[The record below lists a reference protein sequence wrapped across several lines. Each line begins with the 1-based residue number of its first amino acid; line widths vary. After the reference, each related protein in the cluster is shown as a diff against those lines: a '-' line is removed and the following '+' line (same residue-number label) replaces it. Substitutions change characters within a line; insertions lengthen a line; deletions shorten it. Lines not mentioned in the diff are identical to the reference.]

1 MDAARRGELEK
12 IALEIR
18 KDVVRMLGV
27 ARAGG
32 YKKSAGIVDILVY
45 LYWEYMKIFPGE
57 RNCRQRDRFV
67 LGKGTAVPA
76 LYACLAKRGF
86 FGREELWSY
95 GRLGAMLQGY
105 PDIRTP
111 GVDAPWSAN
120 GGGIGLA
127 CGLAESVRS
136 DGLKSNVFCL
146 TDEEEMTSGAA
157 WESIISSACGEFGNL
172 VALVHAN
179 NQAGKISA
187 GLRSFGWAVLRAD
200 GSDYESLG
208 SAFGSLDYGS
218 GIPKAVVFGTKMDG
232 IPGGESG
239 EGHDEPLSR
248 DDIDKVISL
257 LDGETPDAKPK

>member
-1 MDAARRGELEK
+1 MDAARHGELEK

-32 YKKSAGIVDILVY
+32 YKKSVGIVDILVY
-45 LYWEYMKIFPGE
+45 LYWECMKISPGE

-67 LGKGTAVPA
+67 LGKGAATPA

-95 GRLGAMLQGY
+95 SRLGAMLQGY

-111 GVDAPWSAN
+111 GVDAPWGSS

-127 CGLAESVRS
+127 CGLAESIRA
-136 DGLKSNVFCL
+136 DGLDSRAFCL
-146 TDEEEMTSGAA
+146 TDEEEMRVGVA
-157 WESIISSACGEFGNL
+157 WESIISAACEELGNL
-172 VALVHAN
+172 VVLVHAN
-179 NQAGKISA
+179 NQAGKISV
-187 GLRSFGWAVLRAD
+187 GLRSFGWMVLYAD
-200 GSDYESLG
+200 GSDYESLD
-208 SAFGSLDYGS
+208 SAFGALDYGS
-218 GIPKAVVFGTKMDG
+218 GIPKAVVFDTKIDDF
-232 IPGGESG
+232 PGGESDK
-239 EGHDEPLSR
+239 EHDEPLSR

-257 LDGETPDAKPK
+257 LDGETPDAGPK